1 MNSSN
6 PGGRTRGYSNPQSN
20 SNAPRA
26 NASGRPLLH
35 GGGSRESMRMPS
47 SIRIRRL
54 PSNTAERPLS
64 SASDTASR
72 DFADP
77 GTTGRRRSS
86 SAPQRPTLQEL
97 NEDDL
102 ARQNTAEPFMPS
114 IVEGQATSA
123 QQARGFHPVQSRE
136 GDAPQPFTNLQRTN
150 TAGSGGTQAMN
161 SAGNTARGNRGLR
174 RLRSGALP
182 PRQQELSADAEYDA
196 DVVSLLDLIGTC
208 CTCCSQFP
216 FGACT
221 LLTQVRSRGPNTGY
235 FDQHAKLAVRARS
248 WSPGQP
254 SADLRPYKTCRY
266 RLRSERRRWHDA
278 HPSP

>member
-6 PGGRTRGYSNPQSN
+6 PGGRARGYSNPQSN
-20 SNAPRA
+20 WNAPRA

-54 PSNTAERPLS
+54 PSNTNVNTPERPLS
-64 SASDTASR
+64 QASDTESR

-77 GTTGRRRSS
+77 GMAGRRRSS

-97 NEDDL
+97 NQEDDL
-102 ARQNTAEPFMPS
+102 ARQHTAEPFMPS

-123 QQARGFHPVQSRE
+123 QQARGIQPVQSRS
-136 GDAPQPFTNLQRTN
+136 GDVPPSLSRTN
-150 TAGSGGTQAMN
+150 TAGSGNTQAMN
-161 SAGNTARGNRGLR
+161 SAGNTVRSNRGLR
-174 RLRSGALP
+174 RLRSGVLP

-208 CTCCSQFP
+208 FCHFP
-216 FGACT
+216 YNALVAFNADT
-221 LLTQVRSRGPNTGY
+221 L
-235 FDQHAKLAVRARS
+235 
-248 WSPGQP
+248 
-254 SADLRPYKTCRY
+254 
-266 RLRSERRRWHDA
+266 
-278 HPSP
+278 